1 MKKSVVLFF
10 MAAISLSASAQKP
23 EKIGDFW
30 YTFSTYDPTSATL
43 VADPNGGTYS
53 GDLVIPDVVEH
64 NGQECRVAYIG
75 KRAFSG
81 TNILSVTIKGKF
93 DDKGR
98 GLSIE
103 RSAFSECN
111 SLTSVKIE
119 EGVTS
124 IGYCAFYKCANLTNV
139 VVGDDVSYISD
150 QAFQNSPSLT
160 TVFLGKAM
168 SGKSIGASAF
178 FGCKKLKDF
187 YCYGEFCPKQGWGLI
202 FEDSQFENMTLHVPE
217 AYYTNYIF
225 DDGRDNYPWQHF
237 GSAKKMQN
245 TKMWQC
251 EKPKISYANGNVSF
265 TCDTSGATFN
275 STVEYVEN
283 SFNNASEF
291 PAPSHFRVRVVAVK
305 DGYLPSE
312 MAEQEFALAGIVDA
326 KTGDY
331 KEGDVNRD
339 GNVNDADRLKLTNII
354 MNK

>member
-1 MKKSVVLFF
+1 MKKCLFLFF
-10 MAAISLSASAQKP
+10 LAAMSLTASAQKP

-30 YTFSTYDPTSATL
+30 YTFASWDQTQATI
-43 VADPNGGTYS
+43 VADPNGGNYS
-53 GDLVIPDVVEH
+53 GDLVIPAVVEH

-81 TNILSVTIKGKF
+81 TKILSVTIKGKLNEY
-93 DDKGR
+93 GR
-98 GLSIE
+98 GLSIGE
-103 RSAFSECN
+103 SSFSECN

-139 VVGDDVSYISD
+139 VVGDDVLSISA
-150 QAFQNSPSLT
+150 QAFQNSPNLT
-160 TVFLGKAM
+160 TVYLGK
-168 SGKSIGASAF
+168 SVGSIGASAF

-187 YCYGEFCPKQGWGLI
+187 YCYGESCPEQGWGLI

-225 DDGRDNYPWQHF
+225 NDGRDNYPWQHF
-237 GSAKKMQN
+237 GKAEKTKSA
-245 TKMWQC
+245 TLEQC
-251 EKPKISYANGNVSF
+251 AKPQISYASGNVSF
-265 TCDTSGATFN
+265 TCETPGVAFN

-305 DGYLPSE
+305 DGCLPSE